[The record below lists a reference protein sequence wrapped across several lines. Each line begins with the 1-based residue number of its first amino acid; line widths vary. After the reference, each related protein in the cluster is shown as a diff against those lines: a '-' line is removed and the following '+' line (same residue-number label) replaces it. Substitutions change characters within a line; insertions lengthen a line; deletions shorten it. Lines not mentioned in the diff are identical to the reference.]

1 MEMEEKQESIEDD
14 IQMSNFSLI
23 ISMVFVTV
31 IMISLFVIII
41 FF

>member
-1 MEMEEKQESIEDD
+1 MGIEEKQESIEDD

-31 IMISLFVIII
+31 IMISLFVTII

>member
-1 MEMEEKQESIEDD
+1 MGIEEKQESIEDD